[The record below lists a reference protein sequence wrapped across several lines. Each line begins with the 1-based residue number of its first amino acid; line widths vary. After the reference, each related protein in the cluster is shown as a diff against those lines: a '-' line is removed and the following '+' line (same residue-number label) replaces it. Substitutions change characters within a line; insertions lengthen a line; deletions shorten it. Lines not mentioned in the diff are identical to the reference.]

1 MRRPRNS
8 EQDPC
13 YSFSE
18 MIVQF
23 LNALNTKRKRVNHFV
38 KTPFSTKT
46 INTAIIGIS
55 LREHQLNNGVINL
68 KHFHQ
73 NTVYICFGF
82 MRPYSNV

>member
-55 LREHQLNNGVINL
+55 LREHQLQFFWI
-68 KHFHQ
+68 
-73 NTVYICFGF
+73 VYTQK
-82 MRPYSNV
+82 VVLETQ